1 MAQRSGKRFPFGVLT
16 LWAGILCGWPA
27 WANSSASMSED
38 GDPVPT
44 TLSATQDS
52 VSLSRL
58 GLDGQIVEDS
68 PVLRRW
74 LQNPPNLLEEIRN
87 TPVLPTRLQA
97 NFESSSHWRIGL
109 QDLRLADR
117 LTLSGDY
124 RQSADEPEDR
134 QYGSEIRYFLAPIGS
149 NFNLAPQLGYRA
161 LEQEDRSLS
170 GMSYGAFAVL
180 AFAPGAA
187 DLTGSYSWILPRE
200 QQEGQA
206 TLAEVTAAYAIS
218 PSFRLSARY
227 SLRHSTLTRESS
239 LGFGVEWIP

>member
-1 MAQRSGKRFPFGVLT
+1 MLI
-16 LWAGILCGWPA
+16 LWTGLLLEWPV
-27 WANSSASMSED
+27 WANASVSMSGE

-44 TLSATQDS
+44 PLSATSATQDP
-52 VSLSRL
+52 VSLTRVDL
-58 GLDGQIVEDS
+58 GLDGQVVEDS

-74 LQNPPNLLEEIRN
+74 LQNPPNLLDEIRN
-87 TPVLPTRLQA
+87 TPVVPTRLQA

-124 RQSADEPEDR
+124 RQSSQDPDMR
-134 QYGSEIRYFLAPIGS
+134 QYGSEIRYFLAPMGS
-149 NFNLAPQLGYRA
+149 LFNLAPQLGYRA
-161 LEQEDRSLS
+161 LEQENRSLS
-170 GMSYGAFAVL
+170 GVSYGAFAVL
-180 AFAPGAA
+180 ALAPGAA
-187 DLTGSYSWILPRE
+187 DLTGSYSWVAPRE
-200 QQEGQA
+200 PQEGQA

-227 SLRHSTLTRESS
+227 SLRNSTLTRESS